1 MMLCSQKYHKK
12 EGIKRFGEQVVAA
25 MSKEYQ
31 QLNYVPMPGK
41 PFLGPISNDELSGQD
56 SKKSLESVNLIK
68 NDVERSRG

>member
-1 MMLCSQKYHKK
+1 
-12 EGIKRFGEQVVAA
+12 